1 MPSIQV
7 NGATINYLESGPESG
22 KAPLVVLLHS
32 SVSSGKQWRALAELL
47 ESEFRLLAP
56 DLYGYGDTDDWPG
69 GGALSLA
76 DEAAAVQPLF
86 ADDPGP
92 VHLVGHSYGGAVA
105 VNLALAYP
113 GRFSSLTLFEPVSF
127 YLLRGRGAED
137 QRLLDEIKGMAA
149 AVEEA
154 VEAGDPARG
163 MAGFVNYWNGE
174 GAWAA
179 LPEEYRD
186 SLARRTGK
194 VVLDFRC
201 TIGDPSG
208 LGECRALD
216 LPTLILS
223 GADSPAPARRIAEL
237 LSAAIPGALL
247 ETVAGVGHM
256 APLSDPGRVN
266 GPISE
271 HLRRHR

>member
-7 NGATINYLESGPESG
+7 NGATINYLETG
-22 KAPLVVLLHS
+22 KGPLVVLLHS
-32 SVSSGKQWRALAELL
+32 SVSSGKQWRALADLL
-47 ESEFRLLAP
+47 DDEFRLLAP

-69 GGALSLA
+69 GGDLTLA

-86 ADDPGP
+86 AQVPGP

-105 VNLALAYP
+105 VNLALAYA

-127 YLLRGRGAED
+127 YLLRGGGAED
-137 QRLLDEIKGMAA
+137 QRLLDEIGGVAA

-154 VEAGDPARG
+154 IQAGDPARG
-163 MAGFVNYWNGE
+163 MAGFVDYWNGE

-179 LPEEYRD
+179 LADEYRD

-194 VVLDFRC
+194 VALDFRC
-201 TIGDPSG
+201 TIGDPSA
-208 LGECRALD
+208 LGDCRALD
-216 LPTLILS
+216 LPTLILR
-223 GADSPAPARRIAEL
+223 GADSPAPTRRIAEL
-237 LSAAIPGALL
+237 LSATIPGASL
-247 ETVAGVGHM
+247 ETVAGAGHM
-256 APLSDPGRVN
+256 APLNDPGRVN

-271 HLRRHR
+271 HLRCHR